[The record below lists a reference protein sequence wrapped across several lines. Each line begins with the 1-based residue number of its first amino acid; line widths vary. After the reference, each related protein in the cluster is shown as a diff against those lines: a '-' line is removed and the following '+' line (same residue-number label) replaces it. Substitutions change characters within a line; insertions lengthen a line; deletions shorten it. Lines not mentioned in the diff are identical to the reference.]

1 VERIGNHQTLKFII
15 LTSREDCFY
24 EAGGYYTCTVQKGDQ
39 WCDPYIYP
47 IIDWQNNALMAIG
60 VILGGCFV
68 VPVIHFIWM
77 GLAELR
83 NYIYKKNV
91 SATKSDLPTS
101 IETSRSTSNTS
112 VETNGSRNQLTRK
125 TQH

>member
-1 VERIGNHQTLKFII
+1 MEKIGNH
-15 LTSREDCFY
+15 LTFREDCFY
-24 EAGGYYTCTVQKGDQ
+24 EDGGYYTCTVQKGDQ

-83 NYIYKKNV
+83 HYIYKTG
-91 SATKSDLPTS
+91 TKSDLPTS

-125 TQH
+125 IQR